1 MRQSEVLTFRLAILP
16 SGLVRSHLAA
26 LSNGWSRQACPE
38 SSGVLDPRVVLARSI
53 LKPTYTNEEKPTAT
67 GKLSRR
73 LRMGWLGSPPGF
85 LGSPP
90 SLSRAPHLI
99 RPGAV
104 TTRLRK
110 M

>member
-16 SGLVRSHLAA
+16 SGLVRCHLAA

-38 SSGVLDPRVVLARSI
+38 SSGVLSRSI

-73 LRMGWLGSPPGF
+73 LRRGGWAVPLASLALLPASPEP
-85 LGSPP
+85 L
-90 SLSRAPHLI
+90 
-99 RPGAV
+99 
-104 TTRLRK
+104 T
-110 M
+110 